1 MPPQHDVS
9 PPGVSFAPSL
19 FAEDCQTSSPSVR
32 LRRLTAADAPAI
44 AAGLSDFEV
53 ARNLGRVPHPYTL
66 ADAQAWFDQMAQDRS
81 ALCAGVS
88 VDGALAGMVSLN
100 PVGGALKLGYWLAR
114 PWQGRGIGT
123 RAVGAFVDFAFA
135 ATGIPAAEALH
146 MVDNP
151 ASGRLLRR
159 LGFQPCGVT
168 RERSLARRD
177 TVEHVI
183 SRLTR
188 ADWAARQPAIETA
201 RLTLRTP
208 TIADVEETARLP
220 ADRPVGLATAQT
232 AAMLGQLDEARV
244 FILRAAREPRPASL
258 RLLMRL
264 KETGELVGTIGWR
277 AAEPGVVD
285 LGFWLGVDHRGRGL
299 MTEAARATIEAA
311 FRWGAAEA
319 VRTSCRSTDWATR
332 QVIIRCGFQ
341 WEGSGLVRPSAGGP
355 VAADQFRLDRDTFL
369 SFREW
374 TPAAFHLAA
383 G

>member
-9 PPGVSFAPSL
+9 SSGPSFAPSL
-19 FAEDCQTSSPSVR
+19 FAEDCLTASPAVR
-32 LRRLTAADAPAI
+32 LRRLAPADAPAI
-44 AAGLSDFEV
+44 AEGLSDFEV

-66 ADAQAWFDQMAQDRS
+66 ADAEAWFAGPAQDPD
-81 ALCAGVS
+81 ALRAGLS
-88 VDGALAGMVSLN
+88 VNGALAGMVSLD
-100 PVGGALKLGYWLAR
+100 PVGGAMQLGYWLAK
-114 PWQGRGIGT
+114 PFWGRGIAT
-123 RAVGAFVDFAFA
+123 QAVGAFVDFAFA
-135 ATGIPAAEALH
+135 ATRLGAVEALH

-159 LGFQPCGVT
+159 LGFAPCGVT
-168 RERSLARRD
+168 RERSLARRA
-177 TVEHVI
+177 TVEHTL

-188 ADWAARQPAIETA
+188 ADWTARQPAIETA
-201 RLTLRTP
+201 RLSLRTP
-208 TIADVEETARLP
+208 TTADVEETARLP

-232 AAMLGQLDEARV
+232 AAMIGQLDEARA
-244 FILRAAREPRPASL
+244 FILRAAREPRPANL

-264 KETGELVGTIGWR
+264 KETGALVGTIGWR

-299 MTEAARATIEAA
+299 MTEAARAAIEAA
-311 FRWGAAEA
+311 FRWGAADA
-319 VRTSCRSTDWATR
+319 VRTSCRATDWATR

-341 WEGSGLVRPSAGGP
+341 WEGSGLVRPTSGGP

-374 TPAAFHLAA
+374 TPAAFHLSA